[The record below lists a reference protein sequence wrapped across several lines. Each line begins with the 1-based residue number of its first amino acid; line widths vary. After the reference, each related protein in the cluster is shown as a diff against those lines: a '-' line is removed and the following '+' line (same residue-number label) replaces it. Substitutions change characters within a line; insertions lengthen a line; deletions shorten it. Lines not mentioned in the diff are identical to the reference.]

1 MLEEIRNQ
9 TRICMSNHHLLSSI
23 YLYVMDATSGILS
36 QQAVYP
42 GLGAPMSQLQDRIWS
57 TNRIYVEDR
66 RTHSHGTRTE
76 MIPQ

>member
-1 MLEEIRNQ
+1 
-9 TRICMSNHHLLSSI
+9 
-23 YLYVMDATSGILS
+23 MDATSGILS